1 MHIPGF
7 FCLFFPFLMSL
18 IAAASCLYAAWKK
31 IDKYSHWMVRVQRI
45 NFFFLVLASLFLF
58 WLLYQ
63 RDFSFQYVANYTDSY
78 LPWYYALTAFWAG
91 QKGSFLFWTLCMSF
105 FGFLWTYTTQ
115 SRLWPEQTQNY
126 FWMFFLGIQTFFLY
140 MLITVS
146 NPFLRILPAPPNGN
160 GLNPLLQHPGM
171 IFHPPLLFIGYA
183 GFTVPACLA
192 LASVSSRVDKYW
204 LPSIRNWVLIS
215 WIFLTAGIVLGAWW
229 SYMELGW
236 GGYWAWDP
244 VENSS
249 LIPWLAATGFIH
261 TAIIGRRR
269 KALGRSNVFLIGL
282 TLILCFL
289 ATFITRSGFLESLHA
304 FGKSSVGEPLL
315 ALLVFSLVVLF
326 IGTFLS
332 ANPENKRLSGL
343 FNRDG
348 ILLFM
353 TWLLL
358 FTAAVILIGTMW
370 PLFSGLVTQSSVG
383 LGKGFYNRVC
393 LPLLTLVI
401 FLLFICPWLGWRSW
415 KENIKILSLIIVL
428 FFCSILGLMVS
439 GIDRILPLL
448 GASSSIT
455 ACLSLLVYGLMG
467 KGSRKRRVGLAG
479 IHFGLGI
486 IALGVTFSGAYKQD
500 KEIILNKGES
510 FSLSRY
516 SFNYSRFHE
525 YSTPNM
531 RAYQAQLTLVKN
543 DQEVGMLRPER
554 RVYRNF
560 KQTFAEASVMTGLID
575 EIYATLLGFN
585 RNKAIRLK
593 VTIYPLVNWLWIGS
607 IIMSLTPLVLLRQ
620 E

>member
-7 FCLFFPFLMSL
+7 FCLFLPFLMSL

-31 IDKYSHWMVRVQRI
+31 IDKYYHWMFRVQRI

-105 FGFLWTYTTQ
+105 FGFLWTYTAQ

-146 NPFLRILPAPPNGN
+146 NPFLRILPAPANGS

-192 LASVSSRVDKYW
+192 LASVSSRLDKSW

-332 ANPENKRLSGL
+332 ANQDNKRLSGL

-401 FLLFICPWLGWRSW
+401 FLLVICPWLGWRSW

-428 FFCSILGLMVS
+428 FVCSILGLRVS

-455 ACLSLLVYGLMG
+455 ACLSLFVYGLMG

-479 IHFGLGI
+479 IHFGLGV

-531 RAYQAQLTLVKN
+531 KAYQAQLTLVKN

-607 IIMSLTPLVLLRQ
+607 IIMSLTPLVLLRK